1 MDSFVFL
8 RVGNR
13 VYPGINKRH
22 LLLLS
27 VYAIPVRFILLVI
40 QVVTWVWPDD
50 IRSIVRFFFCVYF
63 MVRLLFF
70 LRVYFNVNCFAFA
83 LVPGMRQEGNGSHH
97 VVEVIRQ
104 VYFPRTGKVL

>member
-50 IRSIVRFFFCVYF
+50 IRSIVRFFLCLFHGTPPFLFTGLFQCKLFC
-63 MVRLLFF
+63 
-70 LRVYFNVNCFAFA
+70 LRACTGYATR
-83 LVPGMRQEGNGSHH
+83 GKW
-97 VVEVIRQ
+97 
-104 VYFPRTGKVL
+104 FPSRCRGYPTGIFSPYR

>member
-40 QVVTWVWPDD
+40 QVVTRVWPDD
-50 IRSIVRFFFCVYF
+50 IRSIVRFFFVF
-63 MVRLLFF
+63 I
-70 LRVYFNVNCFAFA
+70 
-83 LVPGMRQEGNGSHH
+83 S
-97 VVEVIRQ
+97 
-104 VYFPRTGKVL
+104 